1 MRVIPLQAVQNV
13 QRRKIPAD
21 LLAHKP
27 KAVVRKPDTVVQLP
41 PKEPDPHKA
50 QIIVSTHPCRQQKV
64 KNQVINFV
72 GFNHDERTPFLLRY
86 HHRSRAQRQRKSCHR
101 NLRKHLMK
109 QSYCLYTGKM

>member
-27 KAVVRKPDTVVQLP
+27 EAVVRKPCAVVQLP
-41 PKEPDPHKA
+41 AKEPEPHKA
-50 QIIVSTHPCRQQKV
+50 QVIVSTHPRRQQKV
-64 KNQVINFV
+64 KDQVINFV

-101 NLRKHLMK
+101 NLQKHLMK
-109 QSYCLYTGKM
+109 PPYGLYTGKM